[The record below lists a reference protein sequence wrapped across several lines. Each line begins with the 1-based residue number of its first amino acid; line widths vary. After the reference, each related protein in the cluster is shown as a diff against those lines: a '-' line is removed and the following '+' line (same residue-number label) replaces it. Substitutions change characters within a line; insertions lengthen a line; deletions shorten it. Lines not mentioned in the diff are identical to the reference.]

1 MSAEALPED
10 RERALCALSQRGNF
24 LGEHLDRLRALPAHG
39 NRTLRVD
46 QLFLGLLL
54 AFFDPL
60 ARSLRTIED
69 RGDFNGRLDLPRLAR
84 STTADALSTFDPSCL
99 RPIIDDLRD
108 RVPHLPHAD
117 AD

>member
-39 NRTLRVD
+39 NRKLRVD
-46 QLFLGLLL
+46 QLFLGLLM

-60 ARSLRTIED
+60 ARSLRTIEAHD
-69 RGDFNGRLDLPRLAR
+69 DFDGRLDLPRLAR
-84 STTADALSTFDPSCL
+84 STTSDALAVFNPSCL
-99 RPIIDDLRD
+99 RPIIDDLRR
-108 RVPHLPHAD
+108 RVPHLAHHD
-117 AD
+117 A